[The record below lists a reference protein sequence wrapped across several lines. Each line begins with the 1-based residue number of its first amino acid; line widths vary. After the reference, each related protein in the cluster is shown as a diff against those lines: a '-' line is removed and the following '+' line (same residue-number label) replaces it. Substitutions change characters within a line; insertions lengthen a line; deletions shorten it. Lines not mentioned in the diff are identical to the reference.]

1 MRRGRWF
8 LGWLIAWG
16 LAGSVLVLPSASQAF
31 TTNPFAGPAGQGNFN
46 FDSTVNFADATIL
59 QKNYNLTATG
69 SVTPGALDG
78 ADASIGPA
86 VDDDPISKVKRS
98 RKHRK

>member
-31 TTNPFAGPAGQGNFN
+31 DAGAIQFHA
-46 FDSTVNFADATIL
+46 V
-59 QKNYNLTATG
+59 
-69 SVTPGALDG
+69 ALPQPSALLLLG
-78 ADASIGPA
+78 GGLMGLAAWERRLMLRRCVW
-86 VDDDPISKVKRS
+86 VDERGHP
-98 RKHRK
+98 HRR